1 MDPVTLRASE
11 WVVLA
16 YFAYLALLA
25 WRSPAGTA
33 LRVRVLAEAL
43 VTVALALWLSR
54 YDAGLGLILRN
65 WLPGL
70 YLLAMYWVPSRLVI
84 GIHQRFQELLVGLDR
99 RWMPK
104 AQRARTPQLVLEALE
119 FFYLLCYPLI
129 PAGLALL
136 YLGGAAGFADRYW
149 TSVLLAGALSYGF
162 LPWLPTRPPRE
173 TIGMPARSAFGAL
186 NMRIV
191 HRSAVGW
198 NTFPSGHV
206 ATSLAA
212 ALAVASVLPVAG
224 AVLTVIALGIAMA
237 SSVGRY
243 HYAADIVTGGIVAI
257 VAFAFSYVA
266 VA

>member
-25 WRSPAGTA
+25 WRSPVGTA
-33 LRVRVLAEAL
+33 RRVRMLEEAL
-43 VTVALALWLSR
+43 ATVALSLWLSR

-84 GIHQRFQELLVGLDR
+84 GTHQRFQEMLIELDR
-99 RWMPK
+99 RWLSI
-104 AQRARTPQLVLEALE
+104 AHRTRMPQLVLEVLE

-129 PAGLALL
+129 PAGIAVL
-136 YLGGAAGFADRYW
+136 YLGGATAFADRYW
-149 TSVLLAGALSYGF
+149 TAVLLAGALSYGF

-173 TIGMPARSAFGAL
+173 TFGMPTASTFGSF

-206 ATSLAA
+206 ATSFAA
-212 ALAVASVLPVAG
+212 AFGVWSVLPEAG
-224 AVLTVIALGIAMA
+224 AVLVVIALGIAIA

-243 HYAADIVTGGIVAI
+243 HYAADIVTGVLVAI
-257 VAFAFSYVA
+257 VAFGVSVLSTS
-266 VA
+266 